1 MQVRITGSPEKSD
14 DEIEDL
20 MSPTDAE
27 EDYEED
33 LALGTLVG
41 EDCQVFLVTIS
52 YRQPHADPNDAP
64 RSWSLEVAACS
75 ASNAKRSAVSSF
87 RLLESLSSRG
97 WQREILSIEVE
108 DMHPDEFAGHTLS
121 PHLS

>member
-1 MQVRITGSPEKSD
+1 
-14 DEIEDL
+14 
-20 MSPTDAE
+20 MSPADVE
-27 EDYEED
+27 EDYEEG

-41 EDCQVFLVTIS
+41 EDCQVFHVAIS

-64 RSWSLEVAACS
+64 RSWSLEVAECS

-108 DMHPDEFAGHTLS
+108 DMHPDEFAGHALS